1 MPNYICPRGR
11 LRRRLTP
18 ALEPMPIRAVNDPQV
33 IAAWAQATSTYRKR
47 YGLVQPSIGLAALA
61 CIAAG
66 VYLQNIYVV
75 ALFLVFFLALMIARA
90 AERVSL
96 VCPHCSQTPVNP
108 FERASPLDIDYC
120 PHCFYWLKSPW

>member
-1 MPNYICPRGR
+1 
-11 LRRRLTP
+11 
-18 ALEPMPIRAVNDPQV
+18 MPIRAVNDPQV
-33 IAAWAQATSTYRKR
+33 IAAWTQATSTYRKR

-120 PHCFYWLKSPW
+120 SHCFYWLKSPW